1 MDEITVNLKA
11 LNKDERDKIEAII
24 YKSLKLIPDKTNEEA
39 VMILR
44 NFDD

>member
-1 MDEITVNLKA
+1 MDEITINIRA
-11 LNKDERDKIEAII
+11 LGKGERDKIEAII